1 MALRISAIVKERLPE
16 ACQKQLLV
24 NKPRYRSRFMKHV
37 WAVGLVCL
45 MQVLGLLER
54 IDKVLWLRRLSKTL
68 SQVFRWDLALVR
80 QTVVSSDT

>member
-1 MALRISAIVKERLPE
+1 
-16 ACQKQLLV
+16 
-24 NKPRYRSRFMKHV
+24 MKHV